1 MRQDLKRERSRKL
14 LMDSSY
20 ELFTEDGFH
29 KTTIA
34 MIARR
39 AGLGK
44 GTFYLY
50 FRDKEDVRDS
60 IIAQKSREIL
70 QAAIEDTES
79 ERQGTT
85 FYDGLIKVTDYIIDY
100 LTENKKLFK
109 FISKSL
115 SSGLLAEKN
124 ENDASTAGL
133 MDLEEFIRGL
143 IRKRRVVLKDQ
154 RLFIYTII
162 EMVNSTCYS
171 PIVADVPC
179 TLDEYKPFLYHAIKL
194 LTDDQV
200 VSE

>member
-1 MRQDLKRERSRKL
+1 
-14 LMDSSY
+14 MDSSY
-20 ELFTEDGFH
+20 ELFTEEGFH

-34 MIARR
+34 MIADR

-50 FRDKEDVRDS
+50 FRDKEDVRDA
-60 IIAQKSREIL
+60 IIVQKSREIL

-79 ERQGTT
+79 ARQGMT
-85 FYDGLIKVTDYIIDY
+85 FYDGLIKVIDYIIDY
-100 LTENKKLFK
+100 LTNDKELFK

-115 SSGLLAEKN
+115 SSGLIRYKHEK
-124 ENDASTAGL
+124 DAGSEEF

-143 IRKRRVVLKDQ
+143 LKKRNVVLKDQ

-171 PIVADVPC
+171 PILADVPVAM
-179 TLDEYKPFLYHAIKL
+179 DEYKPYLYHIIRL

-200 VSE
+200 VSD

>member
-1 MRQDLKRERSRKL
+1 
-14 LMDSSY
+14 MDSSY

-115 SSGLLAEKN
+115 TVYLHNNRDGQLHMLQS
-124 ENDASTAGL
+124 D
-133 MDLEEFIRGL
+133 RG
-143 IRKRRVVLKDQ
+143 
-154 RLFIYTII
+154 
-162 EMVNSTCYS
+162 
-171 PIVADVPC
+171 
-179 TLDEYKPFLYHAIKL
+179 
-194 LTDDQV
+194 
-200 VSE
+200 